1 MPKSSSG
8 LILIKSDYS
17 EYLIKYLEMRNKV
30 APEYPDGIEV
40 VKNTSSKY
48 DILINRGNVNN
59 YKFYAAKNPEQY
71 DPAGF
76 DDDDDSYMV

>member
-1 MPKSSSG
+1 M
-8 LILIKSDYS
+8 ILIKSDYS